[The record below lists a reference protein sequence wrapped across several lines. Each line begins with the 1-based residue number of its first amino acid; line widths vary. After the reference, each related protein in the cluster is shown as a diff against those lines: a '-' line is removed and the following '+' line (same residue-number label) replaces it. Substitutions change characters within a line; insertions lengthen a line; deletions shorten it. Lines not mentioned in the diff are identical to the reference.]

1 MIELLSYS
9 FFQNALIAA
18 FVLSLLFSILSF
30 IVVSRRLS
38 AIVIGTEHAAFGT
51 AGLAYLLGVP
61 SFPVTFVL
69 CILIT
74 SITGLRARRA
84 PDSSINLLFTT
95 VMAGGT
101 LLLSYATQIGRGGGF
116 NLTAFL
122 FGNLLGINT
131 GFLFFTIAV
140 AILILLMILPA
151 LGKILYLSFD
161 HDGAFVAG
169 ASTVFWDLVVYAS
182 LSAALVLGMR
192 LVGVLLIAALAI
204 LPASFSLLW
213 CKGIKQSVW
222 ISFAFTLFIFYMGI
236 FLSTLYDLPPG
247 AVIVALGATLY
258 FISQQI
264 LNIKNRR

>member
-1 MIELLSYS
+1 MTELFSYA
-9 FFQNALIAA
+9 FFRNALVAA

-51 AGLAYLLGVP
+51 AGLAYLLGIP

-74 SITGLRARRA
+74 SITGLRSRNA

-101 LLLSYATQIGRGGGF
+101 LLLSYAAQMGRSGGF

-131 GFLFFTIAV
+131 GFLIFTIAV
-140 AILILLMILPA
+140 ATLILGLVLPA

-213 CKGIKQSVW
+213 SKGLKQSVW
-222 ISFAFTLFIFYMGI
+222 ISFLFTLFIFYGGI
-236 FLSTLYDLPPG
+236 TLSVLYDLPPG
-247 AVIVALGATLY
+247 ATVVALGAVIY
-258 FISQQI
+258 FVAQLI
-264 LNIKNRR
+264 LGIKKRR